1 MSDSDQKRR
10 DYLWSTMNMGERSSE
25 LRRMLLDVQRRLDEI
40 DNPGRTHFVGDDCAG
55 GHRASPTECG
65 RIVVDEGEWDRLR
78 RIEEAAREAVDAW
91 DAGRLFEEK
100 FGLMQRSPKMGELRE
115 ALKP

>member
-10 DYLWSTMNMGERSSE
+10 DYLWSTMNIGERSSE
-25 LRRMLLDVQRRLDEI
+25 LRRMLIDVQRRLDEI

-55 GHRASPTECG
+55 GHQPSPTECG
-65 RIVVDEGEWDRLR
+65 RIVVDAGEWERLLR
-78 RIEEAAREAVDAW
+78 VEAEARAWLEVFDTVPVTSWTGECTDA
-91 DAGRLFEEK
+91 
-100 FGLMQRSPKMGELRE
+100 LRE